1 MLYFTKTV
9 FYGKHLKK
17 YYVYYVYSMF
27 SHEEQ
32 EKIITKFLDVIEV
45 KTIIKDKVSMC
56 KKCKFNQQN
65 MSLYKLNIPDNIATN
80 ICKYN
85 YEECEAYKT
94 LKELKENVCDCSMN
108 QFEDVVEAVEDK
120 LNIEE
125 YEPTKLNTQIYYYV
139 KLNPFPTYEKT
150 LRVLKR
156 LLKDED
162 TFYNKEFYN
171 DIKILYETSFKFD
184 EKIKRF
190 YSKQRNRRIYEYDKT
205 VDKKNNT
212 KIKFVNHLGR
222 EMYKVESVIY
232 IILTHIDNNEKVS
245 KLKNKLY
252 STDTHKWSN
261 KRIAEAHFEDQFS
274 FERFMDARYP
284 YLPTVEYKKR
294 NPIKKDTNYLN
305 NIDDFLT

>member
-1 MLYFTKTV
+1 
-9 FYGKHLKK
+9 
-17 YYVYYVYSMF
+17 MF

-32 EKIITKFLDVIEV
+32 EEIISKFLDVIEM
-45 KTIIKDKVSMC
+45 KTIIKDEVSMC

-65 MSLYKLNIPDNIATN
+65 MSLYKLNIPDNIAKN

-85 YEECEAYKT
+85 YEECEACKT
-94 LKELKENVCDCSMN
+94 LKELKENVYDCSMN
-108 QFEDVVEAVEDK
+108 QFENVIEAVENK

-125 YEPTKLNTQIYYYV
+125 YQPTKLNTQIYYYV
-139 KLNPFPTYEKT
+139 KLNPFPTYTKT

-162 TFYNKEFYN
+162 KFYNNEFYN

-190 YSKQRNRRIYEYDKT
+190 YSKQRNRIIYEYDKT

-222 EMYKVESVIY
+222 EMNKVESVIY
-232 IILTHIDNNEKVS
+232 IILTHINNNERIS

-252 STDTHKWSN
+252 STDTHKWIN
-261 KRIAEAHFEDQFS
+261 KRIAEAYFDDQFS
-274 FERFMDARYP
+274 FERFLDATYP

-294 NPIKKDTNYLN
+294 TPIRNDTDYLK